1 MTVKQQVIKKET
13 RASNVFYWDRTLGLI
28 CDYIYEQTG
37 CVKCKKRKFCS
48 RDGDK
53 WSCLAYNEIAKH
65 LNHIKY
71 PSSRGNIGK
80 WETKTV
86 RDQITRGMR
95 PLSDKEKAERKQKRN
110 DQRDSEVV
118 WETHER
124 TEGTEEMMR
133 VIEDE
138 FGSTHIAV
146 GADVD
151 VILDSLRKEI
161 ITFHNNGKSVSVLLM
176 PV

>member
-1 MTVKQQVIKKET
+1 MKQQNIKKET
-13 RASNVFYWDRTLGLI
+13 RARNVDYHSKTLGLI

-53 WSCLAYNEIAKH
+53 LSCLAYNEIAKH
-65 LNHIKY
+65 LNHIKH

-86 RDQITRGMR
+86 RDQITRRIR
-95 PLSDKEKAERKQKRN
+95 PLSDLEKAERKQQLN
-110 DQRDSEVV
+110 DQRHSEVV

-124 TEGTEEMMR
+124 TAGTEEMMG
-133 VIEDE
+133 VVEDE
-138 FGSTHIAV
+138 FGSTHLAV

-151 VILDSLRKEI
+151 VILDRLRKEI
-161 ITFHNNGKSVSVLLM
+161 TARHNNGHGVIVLLV
-176 PV
+176 PKNE

>member
-1 MTVKQQVIKKET
+1 
-13 RASNVFYWDRTLGLI
+13 
-28 CDYIYEQTG
+28 
-37 CVKCKKRKFCS
+37 
-48 RDGDK
+48 
-53 WSCLAYNEIAKH
+53 
-65 LNHIKY
+65 
-71 PSSRGNIGK
+71 
-80 WETKTV
+80 
-86 RDQITRGMR
+86 MR

-118 WETHER
+118 LETHER

-133 VIEDE
+133 VVENE

>member
-1 MTVKQQVIKKET
+1 MEQQNIKKET
-13 RASNVFYWDRTLGLI
+13 RARNVNYHSKTLGLI

-37 CVKCKKRKFCS
+37 CVKCRKRKFCS

-53 WSCLAYNEIAKH
+53 WSCLPYNNIANH

-80 WETKTV
+80 WDIKPV
-86 RDQITRGMR
+86 REQITRGMR
-95 PLSDKEKAERKQKRN
+95 PLSDKEKAERRQQLN

-118 WETHER
+118 LETHER

-138 FGSTHIAV
+138 FGSIHIVV

-161 ITFHNNGKSVSVLLM
+161 TTFHNNGKSVSVLLV